1 MSTVAVVPPS
11 VAPERRP
18 WLTPRRREAM
28 TFYLLVSPWVIGFL
42 AFTLFPLVLSFFI
55 SLTQWNMLSPPVW
68 IGLDNYARMFSD
80 DNFYQSLRV
89 TITYSI
95 ASVPLRLTV
104 ALVLAILLSEAT
116 RMVGFF
122 RTSFYIPSVVASV
135 AAAVLWQW
143 ILNPRF
149 GPLNAFLGLF
159 GIAGPRWFSD
169 PNWALW
175 GLVLMS
181 AWGIGGEMLIFLA
194 GLKSIPRSLY
204 EAAIVDGARGMQCFW
219 KITIP
224 LLTPT
229 IFFNLVMSII
239 GALQTFDAAFVIS
252 TARAG
257 DIGSPLRSTLFYM
270 LNVYKEAFTN
280 LNLGYATA
288 LAWTLFVL
296 IVIVTYFVNRTSKR
310 WVFYGE

>member
-11 VAPERRP
+11 AAPERRP
-18 WLTPRRREAM
+18 RLSPQRREAL

-42 AFTLFPLVLSFFI
+42 AFTLFPLVVSFFI
-55 SLTQWNMLSPPVW
+55 SLTRWNMLSPPVW

-89 TITYSI
+89 TIVYSL
-95 ASVPLRLTV
+95 ASVPLRLAV
-104 ALVLAILLSEAT
+104 ALFLAILLSEAT

-204 EAAIVDGARGMQCFW
+204 EAAIVDGARGRQCFW

-296 IVIVTYFVNRTSKR
+296 IVVVTYFVNRTSKR

>member
-1 MSTVAVVPPS
+1 MSTVAAVPPS
-11 VAPERRP
+11 AAPERRP
-18 WLTPRRREAM
+18 RLSPQRREAL

-42 AFTLFPLVLSFFI
+42 AFTLFPLVVSFFI
-55 SLTQWNMLSPPVW
+55 SLTRWNMLSPPVW

-95 ASVPLRLTV
+95 ASVPLRLAV
-104 ALVLAILLSEAT
+104 ALFLAILLSEAT

-204 EAAIVDGARGMQCFW
+204 EAAIVDGARGTQCFW

-296 IVIVTYFVNRTSKR
+296 IVVVTYFVNRTSKR